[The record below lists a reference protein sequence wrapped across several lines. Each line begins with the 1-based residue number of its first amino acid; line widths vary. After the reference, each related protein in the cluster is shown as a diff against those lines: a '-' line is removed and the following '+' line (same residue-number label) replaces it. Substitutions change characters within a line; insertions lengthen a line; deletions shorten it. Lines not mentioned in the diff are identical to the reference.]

1 MDGQLKRKFRTNME
15 KYILNNYEYLYLE
28 IPTYHILPE
37 EYIRQLEKEKEEEE
51 EEDSGTI
58 IIEM

>member
-1 MDGQLKRKFRTNME
+1 ME